1 MRKQDRV
8 AQQQQS
14 RPQKESDKQT
24 QSGQRAQEQVKGSGS
39 QDQLAPRGREDGFR
53 FLTDLARA
61 TYRT

>member
-14 RPQKESDKQT
+14 RPQQASDTQK

-39 QDQLAPRGREDGFR
+39 QDQRLRPPRPGGKLPLPD
-53 FLTDLARA
+53 
-61 TYRT
+61 

>member
-24 QSGQRAQEQVKGSGS
+24 QSGQRPQEQVKSSGS
-39 QDQLAPRGREDGFR
+39 QDQRPRPPRQGGRLPLPD
-53 FLTDLARA
+53 
-61 TYRT
+61 

>member
-24 QSGQRAQEQVKGSGS
+24 QPGQRQQEQVKGSGS
-39 QDQLAPRGREDGFR
+39 KDRPQRPPRQGGRLPLPD
-53 FLTDLARA
+53 
-61 TYRT
+61 

>member
-24 QSGQRAQEQVKGSGS
+24 QSGQRTQEQVKGSGS
-39 QDQLAPRGREDGFR
+39 QDQLPRPPRPGGRLPLPD
-53 FLTDLARA
+53 
-61 TYRT
+61 

>member
-39 QDQLAPRGREDGFR
+39 QDQRLRPPRPGGKLPLPD
-53 FLTDLARA
+53 
-61 TYRT
+61 